1 MAVYETEE
9 EQVEALKKWWKENG
23 LSVFGG
29 IIIGFSLLF
38 GWRWWQAYSE
48 QQSQI
53 ASDSYEHVL
62 ISIEQKQAQQAN
74 STADK
79 LLSEHSNSSYSVLA
93 ALNLASQ
100 DVESDDLETA
110 HARLQ
115 WVMEQ
120 DNSILELTHIARL
133 RKARLFMS
141 QDKLTEANNLINN
154 IKTEK
159 FKASYA
165 ELRGD
170 IAMEQNKPDVART
183 HYIEAVNSKDLSQQ
197 HLSWVQIKLD
207 DLGPKELIEAAIPID
222 ILSTPT
228 TDELSTPFTSG
239 LDKTTI
245 PMEIS
250 ISDLA
255 TTDEL
260 STPITSGLDKT
271 TTPVE
276 ISISDLATPQTN
288 R

>member
-9 EQVEALKKWWKENG
+9 EQIEALKKWWKENG

-38 GWRWWQAYSE
+38 GWRWWQAYTE

-53 ASDSYEHVL
+53 ASDYYEHVL
-62 ISIEQKQAQQAN
+62 ISIEQKQIQQAHN
-74 STADK
+74 TADK
-79 LLSEHSNSSYSVLA
+79 LLAEHSNSTYSVLA

-100 DVESDDLETA
+100 DVENDDIETA

-115 WVMEQ
+115 WVIEQ
-120 DNSILELTHIARL
+120 NNSISELTDIARL
-133 RKARLFMS
+133 RKARLFIL
-141 QDKLTEANNLINN
+141 QDKLDEANNLISN

-170 IAMEQNKPDVART
+170 IAMAQDKPDAARGYYT
-183 HYIEAVNSKDLSQQ
+183 EAIKSEDLSQQ

-222 ILSTPT
+222 VLSTPT
-228 TDELSTPFTSG
+228 TDDLGSKELIEAIPLDVLSTP
-239 LDKTTI
+239 
-245 PMEIS
+245 
-250 ISDLA
+250 
-255 TTDEL
+255 TTDNL
-260 STPITSGLDKT
+260 NTINFDKK
-271 TTPVE
+271 
-276 ISISDLATPQTN
+276 IKSIKN
-288 R
+288 NNGKREEN

>member
-9 EQVEALKKWWKENG
+9 EQIEALKKWWKENG

-38 GWRWWQAYSE
+38 GWRWWQAYTE

-53 ASDSYEHVL
+53 ASDSYEHIL
-62 ISIEQKQAQQAN
+62 ISIEQKQAQQAHN
-74 STADK
+74 TADK
-79 LLSEHSNSSYSVLA
+79 LLAEHSNSAYSVLA

-100 DVESDDLETA
+100 DVENDDIETA

-120 DNSILELTHIARL
+120 NDDGISELAHIARL
-133 RKARLFMS
+133 RKARLFML
-141 QDKLTEANNLINN
+141 QAKLTEANNLISS

-170 IAMEQNKPDVART
+170 IAMAQDKPNEARGYYT
-183 HYIEAVNSKDLSQQ
+183 EAVKSEDLSQQ

-207 DLGPKELIEAAIPID
+207 DLGPKELIEAAIPLDVLSTPTTNDLVEPKELIEAAIPLD

-228 TDELSTPFTSG
+228 TDDLSTPVTNS
-239 LDKTTI
+239 LDKTNI
-245 PMEIS
+245 PV
-250 ISDLA
+250 A
-255 TTDEL
+255 
-260 STPITSGLDKT
+260 
-271 TTPVE
+271 
-276 ISISDLATPQTN
+276 ISDLATPQTTE
-288 R
+288 